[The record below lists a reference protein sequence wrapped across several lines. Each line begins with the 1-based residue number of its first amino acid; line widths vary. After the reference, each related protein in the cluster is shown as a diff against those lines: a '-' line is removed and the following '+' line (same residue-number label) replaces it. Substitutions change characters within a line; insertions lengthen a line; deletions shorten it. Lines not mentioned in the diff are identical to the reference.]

1 MIVLSASNL
10 TKVYGTDTIITG
22 ADFHVNSGDRIGIV
36 GRNGAGKT
44 TLLNLITGELAPDEG
59 RIYMPSD
66 LRVGYLK
73 QRDDFQ
79 GENTLIEEINKIFEP
94 LKELETQINT
104 TADMAAAHPQDLS
117 ILHRL
122 DSLQQQYENR
132 GGYTYRSEMTGIL
145 NSMAFG
151 PEFYDKKIKTLS
163 GGERTR
169 LALAALLLSK
179 PDLLILD
186 EPTNHLDIGM
196 LKWLEQ
202 YLSSYKGTVMIVSHD
217 RYFLDRSVNRVFEIE
232 NHRLTS
238 YEGNYTAFA
247 EKKRQLREAQ
257 LRAYENQQREIA
269 RQEDMIRRMKERG
282 TEHLA
287 KRAQSREKRLEMV
300 DRLEKPEGG
309 EGRMKISFKQDF
321 QSGSDV
327 LFTENL
333 SKSFGTGI
341 NRRVLFDNVDID
353 IKRGEKIC
361 IVGQN
366 GIGKTTLLKILM
378 QELNPDKGRVKI
390 GHNVTFGYY
399 DQGQMLLNPSN
410 TVLEEMKETY
420 RLYTDTQMRS
430 LLGRFLFRGDDVFL
444 KVGDLSGGEK
454 ARLSLLKLMLGGANT
469 LLLDEPTNHMDIES
483 KEVFEDALA
492 DFPGTAVII
501 SHDRYFLQKIP
512 DRILELTPEGITE
525 YLGKYDYYAEK
536 KTSIESGKKY
546 LEEISGRRNSATE
559 PQKELSSEERRR
571 INKQAEAEQRRI
583 TRRREALEN
592 EMSRIEEEISHLEK
606 QMSSPESS
614 SDYQLLARLGEQI
627 GELKEKHDNAMEE
640 WIELDDAF

>member
-341 NRRVLFDNVDID
+341 NRRTLFDNVDID

-546 LEEISGRRNSATE
+546 LEEISGKRNTATE

-614 SDYQLLARLGEQI
+614 SDYQVLARLGEQI
-627 GELKEKHDNAMEE
+627 GELREKHDNAMEE